1 MKLDKIYIDG
11 FGKLKDFELDLSDG
25 LNVFYGDNES
35 GKTTIMAFIKMMFY
49 GTGKNT
55 SSILKSPRKRYEPF
69 FADTFGGKIEFTNDG
84 TKYRLERTFK
94 GSNSADKVALWNL
107 TTGEKEDVPS
117 SNEVG
122 SAVFGMSAA
131 AFEQS
136 VYIGSAA
143 VGPAD
148 AVAAG
153 EIGGKLAN
161 LVSSGDEEISFETVS
176 ARLASARFVYK
187 SKSGHVG
194 ITDKLNT
201 KINQLNEELSA
212 ARQRDE
218 LKLNMGIRAES
229 LQKMITDLSRQLDE
243 ANDAVAAFEK
253 FGRANEFKK
262 IIAGYH
268 RLEEEKEKL
277 SELKNSVSKDG
288 AEVTEEFLTEAEQ
301 SLSQINS
308 AGAKIKMLE
317 VNGENEETEKL
328 NSLRTENQTD
338 TERLELLNSQREQ
351 LMDKKAGLEG
361 FISASKNKP
370 IVALIIIGIL
380 LIIGGAAAG
389 FMFNSVLYAVSLIG
403 LICAVVGFAVRLPKK
418 DKKQAVSDLEDAEA
432 DIAQKDTEISVL
444 QDKISA
450 GERLIESLTAAT
462 MREAEIQSAK
472 EIIEEKTN
480 ELCSMLK
487 PFGEAASPDEFSKL
501 LKSLRE
507 NKAEYNKQKASVDAI
522 EALVLNQGDLN
533 SAVSGL
539 EALGE
544 LPDENDPRITKIAEH
559 RAATSRLNVKISEY
573 KTNLSALQTEIRTSF
588 VGKKTA
594 AQIENEIKSAKAD
607 LAAQEGYCDALSEAY
622 TVLRESY
629 EEMMN
634 SFGPALNS
642 RTAEIFS
649 SLSCGKYN
657 NAIVSKDLSI
667 AAEAEK
673 GGLTDWQYLSAG
685 TADQAYLA
693 LKLALTE
700 LICKGSAELPVMMDD
715 PFVQYDSKRAAK
727 AMEFLDGYSA
737 DRQVIMFTCR
747 ESVRKKANT
756 LGARVIE
763 LNN

>member
-11 FGKLKDFELDLSDG
+11 FGKLKDFELDLADG

-49 GTGKNT
+49 GSPKNT

-69 FADTFGGKIEFTNDG
+69 SADAFGGKIEFTNDG

-94 GSNSADKVALWNL
+94 ASNSADKVALWNL

-136 VYIGSAA
+136 VYVGSAA

-148 AVAAG
+148 TVAAG

-187 SKSGHVG
+187 SKSGHIG

-229 LQKMITDLSRQLDE
+229 LQKMINDLSRQLDE

-253 FGRANEFKK
+253 HTKATELKK
-262 IIAGYH
+262 VIAGYE
-268 RLEEEKEKL
+268 RLDNEKKKL
-277 SELKNSVSKDG
+277 SELKNSLFKDG
-288 AEVTEEFLTEAEQ
+288 AEVTEEFLAEAEQ
-301 SLSQINS
+301 TLSEINS
-308 AGAKIKMLE
+308 AGTKIKMLE

-328 NSLRTENQTD
+328 NTIRAENQTD
-338 TERLELLNSQREQ
+338 NERLELLNSQREQ
-351 LMDKKAGLEG
+351 LVAKKATLEG
-361 FISASKNKP
+361 FIAASKNKP
-370 IVALIIIGIL
+370 LTALIIIGIL

-389 FMFNSVLYAVSLIG
+389 FILNSMLYAVSLIG
-403 LICAVVGFAVRLPKK
+403 LICLSVGFAIRLPKK
-418 DKKQAVSDLEDAEA
+418 DKREAEQELCKVKT
-432 DIAQKDTEISVL
+432 DIEQTDTEISVL

-462 MREAEIQSAK
+462 MREAELLSARK
-472 EIIEEKTN
+472 ISEQKTEE
-480 ELCSMLK
+480 LRSMLK
-487 PFGEAASPDEFSKL
+487 PFGDATLPDELSKL
-501 LKSLRE
+501 IKTLRE
-507 NKAEYNKQKASVDAI
+507 AKAEYNKQKASVDAI
-522 EALVLNQGDLN
+522 EAIVLNQGDLN

-544 LPDENDPRITKIAEH
+544 LPDENDPRITKNAEH
-559 RAATSRLNVKISEY
+559 RAAVSRLDVKISEY
-573 KTNLSALQTEIRTSF
+573 KTNLSVLQTEIRTSF

-594 AQIENEIKSAKAD
+594 AQIENEIKSAKSD
-607 LAAQEGYCDALSEAY
+607 LALQEAYCDALSEAY
-622 TVLRESY
+622 AVLREAY

-667 AAEAEK
+667 AAEAGT

-693 LKLALTE
+693 LKLAVTE
-700 LICKGSAELPVMMDD
+700 LICKGSSSLPVMMDD

-727 AMEFLDGYSA
+727 AMEFLEGYSA

-747 ESVRKKANT
+747 ESVKKKANT